1 MACGFPDT
9 TLGAAQRYSV
19 WLDCQAATIG
29 SDGFLALAGYTL
41 DSGLLTSVLTIFVA
55 LIGYRLLLGGT
66 PDLAEGTG
74 WAIKLGIVLTFL
86 AGWTAFQTI
95 FYDLAIAAPADIA
108 ARISQAGGIAHDGGA
123 VRMQRVYDA
132 LRLGLDVGEAGVGE
146 AQGYQAQPALPI
158 TAMLFLVAG
167 VGLPGA
173 AKLAAGFLLALAP
186 LAALALLFGPGIGL
200 FAGWLR
206 ALLTAILASSGLAV
220 SAGLLLTALEAEVAR
235 MQALGV
241 ADYRLMDEQAP
252 LAAVIIFIAV
262 ALALVFASA
271 RMAGG
276 LAEAIWRVLPAQRS
290 DGSRVAREASKQD
303 IHSAGQTGERTAQ
316 PASEQRVV
324 AIAEA
329 FSRASERTAALAAA
343 SGAERNDRGRPS
355 GGGTQQTTSGRS
367 TGSSATGRRALGR
380 RHGSSIRRD
389 RIA

>member
-1 MACGFPDT
+1 MACGAPDMA
-9 TLGAAQRYSV
+9 LGAAQRYSV

-29 SDGFLALAGYTL
+29 GDGFLALAGYTL
-41 DSGLLTSVLTIFVA
+41 DSGLLASVLTIFVA

-95 FYDLAIAAPADIA
+95 FYDLAIGAPAEIA
-108 ARISQAGGIAHDGGA
+108 ARISQAGGVAYDSGA
-123 VRMQRVYDA
+123 LRMQRVYDA
-132 LRLGLDVGEAGVGE
+132 LRLGLEVGQTGVE
-146 AQGYQAQPALPI
+146 DAQGYRAQPALPI

-241 ADYRLMDEQAP
+241 ADYRLVDEQAP
-252 LAAVIIFIAV
+252 LAAVFIFIAV

-276 LAEAIWRVLPAQRS
+276 LAEAIWRVLPAQRGA
-290 DGSRVAREASKQD
+290 DARPAGDRPQQALSNSGQAAERAAQT
-303 IHSAGQTGERTAQ
+303 AGQ
-316 PASEQRVV
+316 QRVV

-329 FSRASERTAALAAA
+329 FSRSSERTVALASAV
-343 SGAERNDRGRPS
+343 GGDRNDRGPAAGRNAPQGTGGRTTGS
-355 GGGTQQTTSGRS
+355 GASGRQ
-367 TGSSATGRRALGR
+367 ALGR
-380 RHGSSIRRD
+380 RHRSSIRRD